1 MNRTRKTG
9 LTLLLP
15 CAVLALTMG
24 QVQAETCDATAS
36 IDSATKALSA
46 AKKAGGE
53 WRLIDKST
61 GSASQPISKLL
72 QAAKKKLKAGETD
85 EACRIATKVAWAAD
99 IGLAQANSQANV
111 KPIY

>member
-1 MNRTRKTG
+1 MNKIRKTG

-15 CAVLALTMG
+15 CAVLAPSMG
-24 QVQAETCDATAS
+24 QVQAGTCDARAS
-36 IDSATKALSA
+36 IDTAAKALSA

-72 QAAKKKLKAGETD
+72 KTAKKHLVAGETV
-85 EACRIATKVAWAAD
+85 EAFRLATIVTWAAD
-99 IGLAQANSQANV
+99 MGLAQANSQASGN
-111 KPIY
+111 PIY

>member
-1 MNRTRKTG
+1 MNKKRKTG
-9 LTLLLP
+9 LTLVLP
-15 CAVLALTMG
+15 CAVLALSMG
-24 QVQAETCDATAS
+24 QVQAGTCDATAS
-36 IDSATKALSA
+36 IDTA

-72 QAAKKKLKAGETD
+72 KIAKNKLKAGEID
-85 EACRIATKVAWAAD
+85 EACRMATQVTWAAD
-99 IGLAQANSQANV
+99 MGLAQANSQASA

>member
-1 MNRTRKTG
+1 
-9 LTLLLP
+9 
-15 CAVLALTMG
+15 MG

-46 AKKAGGE
+46 AKQAGGE

-72 QAAKKKLKAGETD
+72 KAAKKKLKAGETD
-85 EACRIATKVAWAAD
+85 KACRIATQVAWAA
-99 IGLAQANSQANV
+99 GMELAQANSQANV

>member
-1 MNRTRKTG
+1 MNRMRKTG

-24 QVQAETCDATAS
+24 QVQADTCDATAS
-36 IDSATKALSA
+36 VDSATKALSA

-72 QAAKKKLKAGETD
+72 RVAKKKLKAGEAD
-85 EACRIATKVAWAAD
+85 KACRIATKVAWAVGM
-99 IGLAQANSQANV
+99 GLAQANSQADA

>member
-1 MNRTRKTG
+1 MNRTRETR

-15 CAVLALTMG
+15 CAALALPMG
-24 QVQAETCDATAS
+24 QAQATTCEATAS
-36 IDSATKALSA
+36 IDTAPKAVST

-72 QAAKKKLKAGETD
+72 KIAKKKLKAGKSD
-85 EACRIATKVAWAAD
+85 EACRIAIKVAWAAD
-99 IGLAQANSQANV
+99 MGLAQAKSQANAQ
-111 KPIY
+111 PTY

>member
-1 MNRTRKTG
+1 MNKRLKTG

-24 QVQAETCDATAS
+24 QVQADTCDATAS
-36 IDSATKALSA
+36 VDSATKALSA

-72 QAAKKKLKAGETD
+72 KAAKKKLKAGETD
-85 EACRIATKVAWAAD
+85 EACRMATKVTWAAD
-99 IGLAQANSQANV
+99 MGLAQANSQASA

>member
-1 MNRTRKTG
+1 MIRTRENR
-9 LTLLLP
+9 LRLLLP

-24 QVQAETCDATAS
+24 EVQATTCDATAS
-36 IDSATKALSA
+36 IDTATKAVSA

-72 QAAKKKLKAGETD
+72 NVAKKKLKAGEND

-99 IGLAQANSQANV
+99 MGLAQAKSQANV
-111 KPIY
+111 QPTY

>member
-1 MNRTRKTG
+1 MNKIRKTG

-15 CAVLALTMG
+15 CAVLALSMG
-24 QVQAETCDATAS
+24 QVQAGTCDATAS
-36 IDSATKALSA
+36 IDTAAKALSA

-72 QAAKKKLKAGETD
+72 KIAKKKLKAGEIN
-85 EACRIATKVAWAAD
+85 EACRIATQVTWAAD
-99 IGLAQANSQANV
+99 MGLAQANSQASA

>member
-36 IDSATKALSA
+36 IDSATKTLSA
-46 AKKAGGE
+46 AKQAGGE

-72 QAAKKKLKAGETD
+72 KAAKKKLKAG
-85 EACRIATKVAWAAD
+85 ARPTKRVELQPRLPGRLVWD
-99 IGLAQANSQANV
+99 WHR
-111 KPIY
+111 PIPKRT

>member
-15 CAVLALTMG
+15 CAMLALTMG
-24 QVQAETCDATAS
+24 QVQAGTCDATAS
-36 IDSATKALSA
+36 IDTATKTVSA

-72 QAAKKKLKAGETD
+72 KVAKKKLKAGETD
-85 EACRIATKVAWAAD
+85 EACRIATKVAWAAGM
-99 IGLAQANSQANV
+99 GLAQADAQANV

>member
-1 MNRTRKTG
+1 MNKAHKTR

-15 CAVLALTMG
+15 WAVLALTMG
-24 QVQAETCDATAS
+24 QVQAGTCDATAS
-36 IDSATKALSA
+36 IDTAAKAVSA

-72 QAAKKKLKAGETD
+72 RVAKKKLKAGETD
-85 EACRIATKVAWAAD
+85 DACRIATKVAWAAD
-99 IGLAQANSQANV
+99 IGLAQANSQVIA
-111 KPIY
+111 KPTY

>member
-1 MNRTRKTG
+1 MNKTRKTG
-9 LTLLLP
+9 LTLLLTG
-15 CAVLALTMG
+15 AVLALTMG
-24 QVQAETCDATAS
+24 QVQAGTCDATAS
-36 IDSATKALSA
+36 IATAAKALLA

-72 QAAKKKLKAGETD
+72 KAAKKKLKAGETD
-85 EACRIATKVAWAAD
+85 EACRIATKVAWAAGM
-99 IGLAQANSQANV
+99 GLTQANSQASA